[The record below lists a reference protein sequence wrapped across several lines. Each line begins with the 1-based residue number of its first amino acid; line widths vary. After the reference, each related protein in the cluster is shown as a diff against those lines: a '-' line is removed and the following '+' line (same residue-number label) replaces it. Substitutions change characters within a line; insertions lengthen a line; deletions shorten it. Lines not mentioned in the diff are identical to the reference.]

1 MKKEYVVQAILKKGS
16 AQAVLDVIVNY
27 HGVPNNKD
35 ILEEAKRLVTEGG
48 INVLDSKHTQKD
60 ADGYVDYYVL
70 TDGRESV
77 KIRYNMAGSYILK
90 MKIAKETEKE
100 VALAGFW
107 RGM

>member
-1 MKKEYVVQAILKKGS
+1 M
-16 AQAVLDVIVNY
+16 
-27 HGVPNNKD
+27 
-35 ILEEAKRLVTEGG
+35 
-48 INVLDSKHTQKD
+48 DSKHTQKD

-77 KIRYNMAGSYILK
+77 KIRYDMAGNYILK
-90 MKIAKETEKE
+90 MKIAKEMGEE